1 MPHSRRHSVL
11 SRYKF
16 QHLGIAFISFQE
28 NIDTGSPL
36 GKAVFTIISAM
47 AELDRNII
55 VERIRGGLQSK
66 KRWLNLRE
74 EQLAVGFPH
83 DDMHNRATQQRFQE
97 EKRRFGVLD
106 EEGQFDTLLT
116 ELKQLVAISP
126 RVSSDSC

>member
-1 MPHSRRHSVL
+1 MADMSLCPRACQSASEGVYQIIIVPHSRRHSVL
-11 SRYKF
+11 SRYGF
-16 QHLGIAFISFQE
+16 QHLGIAFISFPKK

-74 EQLAVGFPH
+74 ERLAV
-83 DDMHNRATQQRFQE
+83 
-97 EKRRFGVLD
+97 
-106 EEGQFDTLLT
+106 
-116 ELKQLVAISP
+116 
-126 RVSSDSC
+126 